1 MVFKQPRHRDP
12 GGQTHPPEATRFDHS
27 FIEWPLPPLDP
38 TPEFRERC
46 WRFVG
51 PSNRILRCEIVGV
64 ATGWE
69 VQASFEGGDDPLR
82 TQLVGSTR
90 DGRIVAVQWREAV
103 EAMGSFLPLDL
114 VDGRS
119 LS

>member
-1 MVFKQPRHRDP
+1 
-12 GGQTHPPEATRFDHS
+12 
-27 FIEWPLPPLDP
+27 
-38 TPEFRERC
+38 
-46 WRFVG
+46 
-51 PSNRILRCEIVGV
+51 
-64 ATGWE
+64 

-90 DGRIVAVQWREAV
+90 DCRIVAVQWRESV